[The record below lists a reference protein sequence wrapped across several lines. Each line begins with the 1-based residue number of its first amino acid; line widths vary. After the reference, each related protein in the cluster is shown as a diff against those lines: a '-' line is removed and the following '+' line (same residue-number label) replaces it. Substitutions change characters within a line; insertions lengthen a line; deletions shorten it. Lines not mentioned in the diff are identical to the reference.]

1 MQSFRRLSLLLAL
14 VLPALCAIQAESSS
28 SSSNPATPTASQ
40 EPPSQSQAQQ
50 PEAAQSQGQVSV
62 QARIK
67 ARREARRATAIHEI
81 YDHLYEGYVGAGY
94 LRFTPGATLQRVNE
108 YDWNGGF
115 TRYFSERLGVTV
127 DGRGYFGTPFI
138 EPQQGTP
145 PAGSVGQ
152 TKPTISQYAA
162 LIGPTYRFYLQPR
175 FSISGRVM
183 GGYARGNFTGDTN
196 GLGTLGVLYPD
207 ASTYA
212 ASASILGEYNLSPS
226 IGLRVAPEYF
236 LTGFGSTLQN
246 NWGYTA
252 GIVYRFGK
260 Q

>member
-1 MQSFRRLSLLLAL
+1 MQSFRRLALLLAL
-14 VLPALCAIQAESSS
+14 VLPAMYTLQAESSS

-40 EPPSQSQAQQ
+40 DSSSQAQAQ
-50 PEAAQSQGQVSV
+50 SPEATQSQGQVSV

-67 ARREARRATAIHEI
+67 ARREQRRAAAIHEI

-108 YDWNGGF
+108 YDWNAGF

-127 DGRGYFGTPFI
+127 DGRGYYGTPFI
-138 EPQQGTP
+138 EPQQGNP

-162 LIGPTYRFYLQPR
+162 LIGPTYRFYMQPK
-175 FSISGRVM
+175 FSVSGRVM
-183 GGYARGNFTGDTN
+183 GGYAMGNFTGDTN
-196 GLGTLGVLYPD
+196 GYGTLGVLYPD

-212 ASASILGEYNLSPS
+212 ASGALLVEYNLSPG
-226 IGLRVAPEYF
+226 IGLRVAPEYYM
-236 LTGFGSTLQN
+236 TGFGSTMQN

>member
-1 MQSFRRLSLLLAL
+1 MHSFRRLALLLAL
-14 VLPALCAIQAESSS
+14 LLPALSLLRAESSS

-40 EPPSQSQAQQ
+40 DSQGQAQQ
-50 PEAAQSQGQVSV
+50 PPQTQSQPQLSV

-67 ARREARRATAIHEI
+67 ARREQRRVTAIHEI
-81 YDHLYEGYVGAGY
+81 YDHLYEGYLGAGY

-115 TRYFSERLGVTV
+115 TRYFNERLGVTV
-127 DGRGYFGTPFI
+127 DGRGYYGTPFI
-138 EPQQGTP
+138 EPMQGDP
-145 PAGSVGQ
+145 PAGSVGL
-152 TKPTISQYAA
+152 TKPAISQYAA

-175 FSISGRVM
+175 YSISGRVM
-183 GGYARGNFTGDTN
+183 GGYAQGNFTGDTN
-196 GLGTLGVLYPD
+196 GYGTLGVLYPD

-212 ASASILGEYNLSPS
+212 ASAAMVVEYNLSPS

-246 NWGYTA
+246 NLGFTA
-252 GIVYRFGK
+252 GIAYRFGK